1 MKRIGLIGYGFIG
14 EALHRAI
21 ASGSHPGLEIAFVWN
36 RSAEKL
42 GEVEPRHRLA
52 DLSDMRDRGATLIVE
67 CAHPRVTAEH
77 GRAILAHAEYMPLSA
92 TALADD
98 DLRAA
103 LIEAVA
109 ASGHRLLLPQG
120 ALVGTDALFQWRHMW

>member
-14 EALHRAI
+14 AALHRAV
-21 ASGSHPGLEIAFVWN
+21 ASGAHRGLEIAFVWN
-36 RSAEKL
+36 RSQEKL
-42 GEVEPRHRLA
+42 AEVAPGLRLP
-52 DLSDMRDRGATLIVE
+52 DLTAMPDRGADLVVE

-77 GRAILAHAEYMPLSA
+77 GPAILTRADYMPLSA

-98 DLRAA
+98 ALRAA
-103 LIEAVA
+103 LLETAA

-120 ALVGTDALFQWRHMW
+120 ALVGTDALFQW